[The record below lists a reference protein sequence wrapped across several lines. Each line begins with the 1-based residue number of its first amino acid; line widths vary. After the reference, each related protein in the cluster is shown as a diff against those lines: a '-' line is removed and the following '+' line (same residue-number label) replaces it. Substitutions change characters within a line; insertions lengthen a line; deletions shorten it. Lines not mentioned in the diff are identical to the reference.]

1 MYLPLEVQIAAQV
14 KEEAAQAQQEEMEQQ
29 TASKGEQM
37 ESARGTEIK
46 VNVQN
51 NQGIIMSA
59 VKPMRLSFHQIIDPS
74 TAGGESSSGGSPF
87 KKRLTD
93 LFSGGAK
100 GFGFED
106 IFLSASPDK
115 TRRGGQQQTAT
126 SPLKH
131 THQPLR
137 TTSLEDESS
146 GNTHQD
152 DQYEEVNL
160 RMIGRTQ
167 LYPTTIAEEDCE
179 QDNTNDDSMKKKEG
193 MNHHHPAKKGK
204 KKKFKKQT
212 ILHQNDEN

>member
-1 MYLPLEVQIAAQV
+1 MCLPCSQLLCDQLEEIIEQESQYNVDCTITLGECLICAKEMQQTQTLLIRDPTQGELNGIAKRTQASV
-14 KEEAAQAQQEEMEQQ
+14 KRREIEQM
-29 TASKGEQM
+29 TASKGEGM

-51 NQGIIMSA
+51 NQGIVMSA

-115 TRRGGQQQTAT
+115 TRRGGGPQAT

-131 THQPLR
+131 QHQPLR
-137 TTSLEDESS
+137 TTSLEDES
-146 GNTHQD
+146 N
-152 DQYEEVNL
+152 
-160 RMIGRTQ
+160 
-167 LYPTTIAEEDCE
+167 
-179 QDNTNDDSMKKKEG
+179 
-193 MNHHHPAKKGK
+193 
-204 KKKFKKQT
+204 
-212 ILHQNDEN
+212 

>member
-1 MYLPLEVQIAAQV
+1 
-14 KEEAAQAQQEEMEQQ
+14 MEQQ
-29 TASKGEQM
+29 TASKGDQQL

-51 NQGIIMSA
+51 NQGVIMSA

-115 TRRGGQQQTAT
+115 TRRGHQQAT

-131 THQPLR
+131 QHQPLR
-137 TTSLEDESS
+137 TTS
-146 GNTHQD
+146 
-152 DQYEEVNL
+152 
-160 RMIGRTQ
+160 
-167 LYPTTIAEEDCE
+167 
-179 QDNTNDDSMKKKEG
+179 
-193 MNHHHPAKKGK
+193 
-204 KKKFKKQT
+204 
-212 ILHQNDEN
+212 

>member
-1 MYLPLEVQIAAQV
+1 VCLPCSQLLCDQLEEIIEQESQYNVDCTITLGECLICA
-14 KEEAAQAQQEEMEQQ
+14 KEMQQ
-29 TASKGEQM
+29 TKTLMIRDPTAGELGVIAKRTQANVRRREEEVMTGCKGEHIM

-51 NQGIIMSA
+51 NNQGVVMSA

-115 TRRGGQQQTAT
+115 TRRGGG
-126 SPLKH
+126 H
-131 THQPLR
+131 
-137 TTSLEDESS
+137 
-146 GNTHQD
+146 
-152 DQYEEVNL
+152 
-160 RMIGRTQ
+160 
-167 LYPTTIAEEDCE
+167 
-179 QDNTNDDSMKKKEG
+179 
-193 MNHHHPAKKGK
+193 
-204 KKKFKKQT
+204 
-212 ILHQNDEN
+212 

>member
-1 MYLPLEVQIAAQV
+1 M
-14 KEEAAQAQQEEMEQQ
+14 
-29 TASKGEQM
+29 TGCKGEQIM

-51 NQGIIMSA
+51 NNQGVVMSA

-115 TRRGGQQQTAT
+115 TRRGGG
-126 SPLKH
+126 L
-131 THQPLR
+131 
-137 TTSLEDESS
+137 
-146 GNTHQD
+146 
-152 DQYEEVNL
+152 
-160 RMIGRTQ
+160 
-167 LYPTTIAEEDCE
+167 
-179 QDNTNDDSMKKKEG
+179 
-193 MNHHHPAKKGK
+193 
-204 KKKFKKQT
+204 
-212 ILHQNDEN
+212 

>member
-1 MYLPLEVQIAAQV
+1 M
-14 KEEAAQAQQEEMEQQ
+14 
-29 TASKGEQM
+29 TASKGEGL

-51 NQGIIMSA
+51 NQGIVMSA

-115 TRRGGQQQTAT
+115 TRRRPTTTQASS

-131 THQPLR
+131 PHHPLR
-137 TTSLEDESS
+137 MTS
-146 GNTHQD
+146 
-152 DQYEEVNL
+152 
-160 RMIGRTQ
+160 
-167 LYPTTIAEEDCE
+167 
-179 QDNTNDDSMKKKEG
+179 
-193 MNHHHPAKKGK
+193 
-204 KKKFKKQT
+204 
-212 ILHQNDEN
+212 